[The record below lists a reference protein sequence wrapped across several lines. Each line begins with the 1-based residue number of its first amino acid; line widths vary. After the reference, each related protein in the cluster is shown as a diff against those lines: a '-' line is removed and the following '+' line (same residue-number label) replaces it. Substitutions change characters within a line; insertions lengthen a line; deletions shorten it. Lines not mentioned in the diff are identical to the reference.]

1 MRNRHLTRTAAG
13 LALVAALATAGCS
26 AQAVGTTSEQ
36 STPASAAALAK
47 PTSQEIAGLFT
58 TWNDALATGSAEQ
71 VADLYAPDAVLLPTL
86 SNEVRSDRAGIV
98 NYFEHFLL
106 NKPSG
111 TIEREI
117 INVLDENT
125 AVNAGVYVFTLHKDG
140 QESKARARFTFLYER
155 IDGKWLITDHHSS
168 LMPES

>member
-1 MRNRHLTRTAAG
+1 MRNRPLTRIVAG
-13 LALVAALATAGCS
+13 LAVVSALTTAGCS
-26 AQAVGTTSEQ
+26 AQAAGTGGQ
-36 STPASAAALAK
+36 SVTASAPVAAE
-47 PTSQEIAGLFT
+47 PTSQEISALFT
-58 TWNDALATGSAEQ
+58 TWNNALATGSAEQ

-155 IDGKWLITDHHSS
+155 IDGKWLIEDHHSS